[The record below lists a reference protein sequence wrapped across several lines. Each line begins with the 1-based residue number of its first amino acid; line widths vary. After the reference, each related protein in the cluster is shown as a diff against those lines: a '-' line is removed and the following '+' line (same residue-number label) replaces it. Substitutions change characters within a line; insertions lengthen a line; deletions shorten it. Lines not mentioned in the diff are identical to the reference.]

1 MPANHATN
9 PAKNLVDKGKF
20 DSVLRRLINSPP
32 TSMAEAKATPK
43 LRKDGQLKRK
53 KAVRTS

>member
-1 MPANHATN
+1 MPTNHPTS

-20 DSVLRRLINSPP
+20 DSVLRQLINSPP

-43 LRKDGQLKRK
+43 VRKDGQLKRT
-53 KAVRTS
+53 KAH